1 MRLIAFILLTV
12 SINTYAQSDSTVL
25 LEKKVVQCLIA
36 GHYTAAKLSEEN
48 AALKLQKEE
57 LTKQINLYRVVL
69 SDHREDSVLCDSLV
83 SLNEGVAKTWKESYE
98 AEKRFRKHAQRQVR
112 KLTATTILATA
123 LSIALW
129 FL

>member
-48 AALKLQKEE
+48 AALRNQKAE
-57 LTKQINLYRVVL
+57 LDNQINLYRAVL
-69 SDHREDSVLCDSLV
+69 SDHREDSILCDSLV
-83 SLNEGVAKTWKESYE
+83 ALNQGVAKTWKESYE
-98 AEKRFRKHAQRQVR
+98 AEKRFRKHTQRQVR
-112 KLTATTILATA
+112 RLGAVTILTTM

-129 FL
+129 LL